1 MLTIQIITPERP
13 LAPIQG
19 EHITLCTVDGE
30 LGVRTGHLPVVASLK
45 PSFALVRVQGKD
57 QFWALSEG
65 TAQVLNDQVNVFVE
79 RASEVASLD
88 LAAVEA
94 RIATLAAAPA
104 NPVQAADLAWA
115 QAQRF
120 AIQRAKSAGRR

>member
-30 LGVRTGHLPVVASLK
+30 IGVRTGHLPVVASLK
-45 PSFALVRVQGKD
+45 PSFALVRSGSKE
-57 QFWALSEG
+57 QFWALSDG

-79 RASEVASLD
+79 RAVEVATLD
-88 LAAVEA
+88 PAAIEA
-94 RIATLAAAPA
+94 RITALTAVAASPL
-104 NPVQAADLAWA
+104 QAADLAWA

-120 AIQRAKSAGRR
+120 ALQRSKAGTRR

>member
-30 LGVRTGHLPVVASLK
+30 IGVRTGHLPVVASLK
-45 PSFALVRVQGKD
+45 PSFALVRSGSKD
-57 QFWALSEG
+57 QFWALSDG
-65 TAQVLNDQVNVFVE
+65 TAQVLNDQVNVFVQ
-79 RASEVASLD
+79 RAVEVATLD
-88 LAAVEA
+88 LAAIEA
-94 RIATLAAAPA
+94 RITTLTAVAASPL
-104 NPVQAADLAWA
+104 QAADLAWA

-120 AIQRAKSAGRR
+120 ALQRSKAGSGR

>member
-13 LAPIQG
+13 LAPLQG

-30 LGVRTGHLPVVASLK
+30 IGVRTGHLPVVASLK
-45 PSFALVRVQGKD
+45 PSFAMVRSGSKE
-57 QFWALSEG
+57 QFWALSDG

-79 RASEVASLD
+79 RAAEVATLD
-88 LAAVEA
+88 VGVIEA
-94 RIATLAAAPA
+94 RITALESAPA
-104 NPVQAADLAWA
+104 GPVQAADLAWA

-120 AIQRAKSAGRR
+120 AVQRSKAAQR